1 MKQTGATI
9 CRLLSA
15 FAVAVLLLI
24 CVRALCLPVRAES
37 VPDGKYY
44 IKVVVHDTNK
54 ATAVNSISSSNNSA
68 GYLVVPT
75 RKQDGTIGETWSV
88 PVKAGAWDQ
97 NGGTWEYTKDNP
109 VNGFPTHLRKVQT
122 NSPTSTNWIK
132 NNNNTYKSIINFK
145 IYVSPDNNNWT
156 EVLSYEEET
165 KAGGNWSYTNEVGS
179 WNYPSV
185 FYFNYTLNGSST
197 KINHN
202 GRQQAIPYGLK
213 GWDQYRVVWG
223 YDEIKWKDKN
233 DVPLVKL
240 RMDKPES
247 YVIYL
252 VGGFY
257 KNKDSLIYCK
267 PGWDLT
273 VNFAPDPLEE
283 NQLTRAE
290 LGKDDCAW
298 YSFTPS
304 TNDTYFFYTDSDK
317 DTRCEVYT
325 TDDRSKPAYETDNG
339 SMEMNLKGGSE
350 YYFKVRFSA
359 DDVDGVIPFIL
370 STKRGAYYSYLPK
383 TEDYPAR
390 LASKQVIF
398 NGIKWYII
406 EDNSINMNP
415 AKGSVTLIAVDVV
428 GDSRY
433 NDSEDDF
440 SYSGSVVQKYLDDLT
455 ANGGSFAEAAGA
467 INRVDLKDV
476 NVSGARLYLISKD
489 EAERLLPD
497 NILKCRKADGSGE
510 SSWWLRTT
518 KYGSPSCQ
526 YINGPNESTASI
538 NSELGVRPALKLDL
552 SAVRFSPESKTF
564 YLCLPVTD
572 VSLDKTSLELG
583 TSDDAVSLTPTVAP
597 KDICNDTVKW
607 SVTKG
612 GDCIKLYT
620 DPECTKEV
628 GTGPVKAGPV
638 YVKGLKKGT
647 AAITVTATNG
657 TEISSDDKT
666 ASCDV
671 AVVVTYPLWIGG
683 TQVTETNRGNIPVS
697 NGRKSGMASYDP
709 ASNILTLDGF
719 TYQGAGYKYYVY
731 GIARTASIYYK
742 GEKDLTIL
750 MSGENH
756 ITPTGTMYMSYY
768 GIVNYSSNGS
778 TLTFAGTGSLTIDTP
793 EGAVRGC
800 DIGIYGQGK
809 LVFSGGT
816 VIAGD
821 EYVGQGIATNV
832 EITIESGI
840 TFLEAA
846 GRIMAISG
854 GKVKNDVPGTGW
866 LTEEDKN
873 LHRIEIHEKA
883 EFINHYYAEEY
894 RFEAYK
900 KLRFPVRQYRVV
912 FDSNGGDGSMDQLTR
927 DEGEKITLPDCGF
940 TPPTNKRFRSWEVSG
955 LDSTVPAGS
964 EVYVLKDYATNGV
977 ITVRPK
983 WSDKPKPGILTE
995 PVGKELDYSGAARE
1009 LCSRGS
1015 ADGGS
1020 MRYAIGDK
1028 DAPPTSGWSG
1038 EIPVRTDAGTY
1049 YIWFKA
1055 AGDTEDY
1062 CSDPGCTVAEIKK
1075 VKLTV
1080 TARPKTIVYGDA
1092 PANDGAD
1099 YAGFVGD
1106 DTETADGV
1114 LSGGL
1119 AFDYT
1124 YKQYDDVGIYE
1135 ITPKGLTAK
1144 NYDIAF
1150 DSGKLIVKPKSI
1162 KGADVKVDQRER
1174 TYDGSLQTVAVTS
1187 VSMDGLN
1194 LNGSDYEV
1202 TTGTE
1207 GKDAGAYSVLI
1218 TGKGNYRDSVYREWK
1233 IAKKAVSVTAIDQ
1246 MIKEGAG
1253 IRTGTDMVT
1262 LSDAVSGHSLSA
1274 VTMTVEGRRIILSGA
1289 VIQDADGSDVTG
1301 NYNITYHNGAIIV
1314 IPKIS
1319 YSVTFR
1325 VENGAWD
1332 DGEGDDATADRT
1344 VTLEGHEGDKLKL
1357 EKMQIPS
1364 AGSRPKDSTFMAGIW
1379 DVEPDEKTE
1388 IKQDTVYIYTYAKK
1402 EPADVTKA
1410 PAARNLTYN
1419 EQAQE
1424 LVIAGEASGGELR
1437 YALGKDLNTPPSAD
1451 KYSTE
1456 IPAGTG
1462 AGTYYVWYKVFA
1474 DDTHLDSPEACFAVT
1489 IDPGDSSG
1497 SPTGHEDG
1505 LTYTGEAQELVRPGT
1520 VQGGTM
1526 LYVLGKDASTP
1537 PEDSLFTEEIPK
1549 GIDAGDYYVWYR
1561 VAGDANHNDVPPAC
1575 LTAVIKKA
1583 PVTPTVS
1590 ITGWTYGE
1598 AANKPGVD
1606 AAGNPGNGDVRYEY
1620 STDEGIGYTDQVPT
1634 EAGSY
1639 YVRALVAE
1647 TKNYKEAVSKPLGFA
1662 IARASVTISADN
1674 KSGTYGEDLQALT
1687 YTVGGA
1693 YVAGDELGVSVT
1705 SGVKKDSDVGTY
1717 PITVSWNGNRNYD
1730 AQLDDGT
1737 YTVLKASMTAT
1748 ASGYTGTYD
1757 GKAHGI
1763 TVNVTSGT
1771 AGGAGI
1777 AIPDAEIYYARTEL
1791 TDANYEQEGSRS
1803 AVTLTDVGTAT
1814 VYFYAVNKNHKPA
1827 AGKETITISKAD
1839 LDTASAGNSG
1849 KPAARSGL
1857 TYNGK
1862 NQKLLSAPAKL
1873 PDGCAKMQYR
1883 MSGAASW
1890 SNSIPTAVKAGTYT
1904 MEYRYVGDKN
1914 HKNSAAFRIKAS
1926 IARAKITI
1934 TAQDKTG
1941 PRETS
1946 IKKLTWKVTGAYVS
1960 GDNLGIKAS
1969 TTAKKT
1975 SKPGKY
1981 RISVSWN
1988 KDPNYTAT
1996 LKDGTYTIT
2005 DRITGAENART
2016 KISLNAGLRAW
2027 WDGEALMVSWGKAEG
2042 AGRYDVLAAYCGK
2055 DAPRLVR
2062 GVSGKSPAVIKI
2074 TRLNGKKID
2083 RTKNIKVRVIAY
2095 RKVEGQDTR
2104 MGASIIAHV
2113 TGGRGRTS
2121 GFTNARSVT
2130 VQKDSYTLRIGK
2142 TAAIKAKT
2150 IPEIQGKKLLEENH
2164 AARYR
2169 YASDNKKVA
2178 TIDENGKIT
2187 AVGKGTC
2194 HIYIY
2199 AQNGTSRKVSVT
2211 VK

>member
-37 VPDGKYY
+37 IPDGKYY

-54 ATAVNSISSSNNSA
+54 ATAVNNISSSNNSA

-75 RKQDGTIGETWSV
+75 RKQDGTTGETWSV
-88 PVKAGAWDQ
+88 PVKAGAWDK
-97 NGGTWEYTKDNP
+97 NGGTWEYTK
-109 VNGFPTHLRKVQT
+109 
-122 NSPTSTNWIK
+122 
-132 NNNNTYKSIINFK
+132 
-145 IYVSPDNNNWT
+145 
-156 EVLSYEEET
+156 
-165 KAGGNWSYTNEVGS
+165 
-179 WNYPSV
+179 
-185 FYFNYTLNGSST
+185 
-197 KINHN
+197 
-202 GRQQAIPYGLK
+202 
-213 GWDQYRVVWG
+213 
-223 YDEIKWKDKN
+223 
-233 DVPLVKL
+233 
-240 RMDKPES
+240 
-247 YVIYL
+247 
-252 VGGFY
+252 
-257 KNKDSLIYCK
+257 
-267 PGWDLT
+267 
-273 VNFAPDPLEE
+273 
-283 NQLTRAE
+283 
-290 LGKDDCAW
+290 
-298 YSFTPS
+298 
-304 TNDTYFFYTDSDK
+304 
-317 DTRCEVYT
+317 
-325 TDDRSKPAYETDNG
+325 
-339 SMEMNLKGGSE
+339 
-350 YYFKVRFSA
+350 
-359 DDVDGVIPFIL
+359 
-370 STKRGAYYSYLPK
+370 
-383 TEDYPAR
+383 ED
-390 LASKQVIF
+390 
-398 NGIKWYII
+398 
-406 EDNSINMNP
+406 
-415 AKGSVTLIAVDVV
+415 
-428 GDSRY
+428 
-433 NDSEDDF
+433 
-440 SYSGSVVQKYLDDLT
+440 
-455 ANGGSFAEAAGA
+455 
-467 INRVDLKDV
+467 
-476 NVSGARLYLISKD
+476 
-489 EAERLLPD
+489 
-497 NILKCRKADGSGE
+497 
-510 SSWWLRTT
+510 
-518 KYGSPSCQ
+518 
-526 YINGPNESTASI
+526 
-538 NSELGVRPALKLDL
+538 
-552 SAVRFSPESKTF
+552 
-564 YLCLPVTD
+564 
-572 VSLDKTSLELG
+572 
-583 TSDDAVSLTPTVAP
+583 
-597 KDICNDTVKW
+597 
-607 SVTKG
+607 
-612 GDCIKLYT
+612 
-620 DPECTKEV
+620 
-628 GTGPVKAGPV
+628 
-638 YVKGLKKGT
+638 
-647 AAITVTATNG
+647 
-657 TEISSDDKT
+657 
-666 ASCDV
+666 
-671 AVVVTYPLWIGG
+671 
-683 TQVTETNRGNIPVS
+683 
-697 NGRKSGMASYDP
+697 
-709 ASNILTLDGF
+709 
-719 TYQGAGYKYYVY
+719 
-731 GIARTASIYYK
+731 
-742 GEKDLTIL
+742 
-750 MSGENH
+750 
-756 ITPTGTMYMSYY
+756 
-768 GIVNYSSNGS
+768 
-778 TLTFAGTGSLTIDTP
+778 
-793 EGAVRGC
+793 
-800 DIGIYGQGK
+800 
-809 LVFSGGT
+809 
-816 VIAGD
+816 
-821 EYVGQGIATNV
+821 
-832 EITIESGI
+832 
-840 TFLEAA
+840 
-846 GRIMAISG
+846 
-854 GKVKNDVPGTGW
+854 
-866 LTEEDKN
+866 
-873 LHRIEIHEKA
+873 
-883 EFINHYYAEEY
+883 
-894 RFEAYK
+894 
-900 KLRFPVRQYRVV
+900 
-912 FDSNGGDGSMDQLTR
+912 
-927 DEGEKITLPDCGF
+927 
-940 TPPTNKRFRSWEVSG
+940 
-955 LDSTVPAGS
+955 
-964 EVYVLKDYATNGV
+964 ATNGV
-977 ITVRPK
+977 ITVSPK
-983 WSDKPKPGILTE
+983 WTEKSKPGILTE

-1015 ADGGS
+1015 AEGGT

-1028 DAPPTSGWSG
+1028 DAPPTSGWSE

-1075 VKLTV
+1075 AKLTV
-1080 TARPKTIVYGDA
+1080 MARPKTIVYGDA

-1119 AFDYT
+1119 VFDYT
-1124 YKQYDDVGIYE
+1124 YRQYDDVGIYM

-1150 DSGKLIVKPKSI
+1150 DSGELIVKPKSI
-1162 KGADVKVDQRER
+1162 KGADVKVDQTER
-1174 TYDGSLQTVAVTS
+1174 TYDGSLQTVAVTR

-1202 TTGTE
+1202 VTGAE

-1218 TGKGNYRDSVYREWK
+1218 VGKGNYRDSVYRQWN
-1233 IAKKAVSVTAIDQ
+1233 IAKRAVSVTAIDQ

-1620 STDEGIGYTDQVPT
+1620 STDEGIGYTDQVPA

-1639 YVRALVAE
+1639 YVRVLVAE

-1662 IARASVTISADN
+1662 IARASITISADN
-1674 KSGTYGEDLQALT
+1674 KSGIYGEDLQALT

-1693 YVAGDELGVSVT
+1693 YVAGDELGVSVKCN
-1705 SGVKKDSDVGTY
+1705 VKKGSDVGTY
-1717 PITVSWNGNRNYD
+1717 PITVSWNENKNYD
-1730 AQLDDGT
+1730 AQLVDGT
-1737 YTVLKASMTAT
+1737 YTVRKA
-1748 ASGYTGTYD
+1748 
-1757 GKAHGI
+1757 
-1763 TVNVTSGT
+1763 
-1771 AGGAGI
+1771 
-1777 AIPDAEIYYARTEL
+1777 AI
-1791 TDANYEQEGSRS
+1791 
-1803 AVTLTDVGTAT
+1803 
-1814 VYFYAVNKNHKPA
+1814 
-1827 AGKETITISKAD
+1827 
-1839 LDTASAGNSG
+1839 DTASAGNSG

-1883 MSGAASW
+1883 MSGASSW
-1890 SNSIPTAVKAGTYT
+1890 SNSIPAAVKAGTYT

-1914 HKNSAAFRIKAS
+1914 HKTSAAFRIKAS

-2178 TIDENGKIT
+2178 EIDENGKIT

>member
-24 CVRALCLPVRAES
+24 SVRALCLSVRAES
-37 VPDGKYY
+37 VPD
-44 IKVVVHDTNK
+44 
-54 ATAVNSISSSNNSA
+54 
-68 GYLVVPT
+68 
-75 RKQDGTIGETWSV
+75 
-88 PVKAGAWDQ
+88 
-97 NGGTWEYTKDNP
+97 
-109 VNGFPTHLRKVQT
+109 
-122 NSPTSTNWIK
+122 
-132 NNNNTYKSIINFK
+132 
-145 IYVSPDNNNWT
+145 
-156 EVLSYEEET
+156 
-165 KAGGNWSYTNEVGS
+165 
-179 WNYPSV
+179 
-185 FYFNYTLNGSST
+185 
-197 KINHN
+197 
-202 GRQQAIPYGLK
+202 
-213 GWDQYRVVWG
+213 
-223 YDEIKWKDKN
+223 
-233 DVPLVKL
+233 
-240 RMDKPES
+240 
-247 YVIYL
+247 
-252 VGGFY
+252 
-257 KNKDSLIYCK
+257 
-267 PGWDLT
+267 
-273 VNFAPDPLEE
+273 
-283 NQLTRAE
+283 
-290 LGKDDCAW
+290 
-298 YSFTPS
+298 
-304 TNDTYFFYTDSDK
+304 
-317 DTRCEVYT
+317 
-325 TDDRSKPAYETDNG
+325 
-339 SMEMNLKGGSE
+339 
-350 YYFKVRFSA
+350 
-359 DDVDGVIPFIL
+359 
-370 STKRGAYYSYLPK
+370 
-383 TEDYPAR
+383 
-390 LASKQVIF
+390 
-398 NGIKWYII
+398 
-406 EDNSINMNP
+406 
-415 AKGSVTLIAVDVV
+415 
-428 GDSRY
+428 
-433 NDSEDDF
+433 
-440 SYSGSVVQKYLDDLT
+440 
-455 ANGGSFAEAAGA
+455 
-467 INRVDLKDV
+467 
-476 NVSGARLYLISKD
+476 
-489 EAERLLPD
+489 
-497 NILKCRKADGSGE
+497 
-510 SSWWLRTT
+510 
-518 KYGSPSCQ
+518 
-526 YINGPNESTASI
+526 
-538 NSELGVRPALKLDL
+538 
-552 SAVRFSPESKTF
+552 
-564 YLCLPVTD
+564 
-572 VSLDKTSLELG
+572 
-583 TSDDAVSLTPTVAP
+583 
-597 KDICNDTVKW
+597 
-607 SVTKG
+607 
-612 GDCIKLYT
+612 
-620 DPECTKEV
+620 
-628 GTGPVKAGPV
+628 
-638 YVKGLKKGT
+638 
-647 AAITVTATNG
+647 
-657 TEISSDDKT
+657 
-666 ASCDV
+666 
-671 AVVVTYPLWIGG
+671 
-683 TQVTETNRGNIPVS
+683 
-697 NGRKSGMASYDP
+697 
-709 ASNILTLDGF
+709 
-719 TYQGAGYKYYVY
+719 
-731 GIARTASIYYK
+731 
-742 GEKDLTIL
+742 
-750 MSGENH
+750 
-756 ITPTGTMYMSYY
+756 
-768 GIVNYSSNGS
+768 
-778 TLTFAGTGSLTIDTP
+778 
-793 EGAVRGC
+793 
-800 DIGIYGQGK
+800 
-809 LVFSGGT
+809 
-816 VIAGD
+816 
-821 EYVGQGIATNV
+821 
-832 EITIESGI
+832 
-840 TFLEAA
+840 
-846 GRIMAISG
+846 
-854 GKVKNDVPGTGW
+854 
-866 LTEEDKN
+866 
-873 LHRIEIHEKA
+873 
-883 EFINHYYAEEY
+883 
-894 RFEAYK
+894 
-900 KLRFPVRQYRVV
+900 
-912 FDSNGGDGSMDQLTR
+912 
-927 DEGEKITLPDCGF
+927 CGF
-940 TPPTNKRFRSWEVSG
+940 TPPANKQFSSWEVSG
-955 LDSTVPAGS
+955 LDSTVSADS
-964 EVYVLKDYATNGV
+964 EVYVLKDYAANGV
-977 ITVRPK
+977 ITVSPK
-983 WSDKPKPGILTE
+983 WTEKSKPGILTE

-1015 ADGGS
+1015 AEGGT

-1028 DAPPTSGWSG
+1028 DAPPTSGWSE

-1075 VKLTV
+1075 AKLTV

-1119 AFDYT
+1119 VFDYT
-1124 YKQYDDVGIYE
+1124 YRQYDDVGIYM

-1150 DSGKLIVKPKSI
+1150 DPGKLIVKPKSI
-1162 KGADVKVDQRER
+1162 KGADVKVDQTER
-1174 TYDGSLQTVAVTS
+1174 TYDGSLQTVAVTR

-1202 TTGTE
+1202 VTGAE

-1218 TGKGNYRDSVYREWK
+1218 VGKGNYRDSVYRQWN
-1233 IAKKAVSVTAIDQ
+1233 IAKRAVSVTAIDQ

-1620 STDEGIGYTDQVPT
+1620 STDEGIGYTDQVPA

-1639 YVRALVAE
+1639 YVRVLVAE

-1662 IARASVTISADN
+1662 IARASITISADN
-1674 KSGTYGEDLQALT
+1674 KSGIYGEDLQALT

-1693 YVAGDELGVSVT
+1693 YVAGDELGVSVA
-1705 SGVKKDSDVGTY
+1705 SGVKKDSDAGTY
-1717 PITVSWNGNRNYD
+1717 PITVSWNENKNYD
-1730 AQLDDGT
+1730 AQLVDGT
-1737 YTVLKASMTAT
+1737 YTVRKAA
-1748 ASGYTGTYD
+1748 
-1757 GKAHGI
+1757 
-1763 TVNVTSGT
+1763 
-1771 AGGAGI
+1771 
-1777 AIPDAEIYYARTEL
+1777 
-1791 TDANYEQEGSRS
+1791 
-1803 AVTLTDVGTAT
+1803 
-1814 VYFYAVNKNHKPA
+1814 
-1827 AGKETITISKAD
+1827 

-1890 SNSIPTAVKAGTYT
+1890 SNSIPAAVKAGTYT

-1914 HKNSAAFRIKAS
+1914 HKTSAAFRIKAS

-1934 TAQDKTG
+1934 TAQDKTS

-1960 GDNLGIKAS
+1960 GDNLGITAS

-1996 LKDGTYTIT
+1996 LKNGTYTIT

-2178 TIDENGKIT
+2178 EIDENGKIT

>member
-24 CVRALCLPVRAES
+24 SVRALCLSVRAES
-37 VPDGKYY
+37 VPD
-44 IKVVVHDTNK
+44 
-54 ATAVNSISSSNNSA
+54 
-68 GYLVVPT
+68 
-75 RKQDGTIGETWSV
+75 
-88 PVKAGAWDQ
+88 
-97 NGGTWEYTKDNP
+97 
-109 VNGFPTHLRKVQT
+109 
-122 NSPTSTNWIK
+122 
-132 NNNNTYKSIINFK
+132 
-145 IYVSPDNNNWT
+145 
-156 EVLSYEEET
+156 
-165 KAGGNWSYTNEVGS
+165 
-179 WNYPSV
+179 
-185 FYFNYTLNGSST
+185 
-197 KINHN
+197 
-202 GRQQAIPYGLK
+202 
-213 GWDQYRVVWG
+213 
-223 YDEIKWKDKN
+223 
-233 DVPLVKL
+233 
-240 RMDKPES
+240 
-247 YVIYL
+247 
-252 VGGFY
+252 
-257 KNKDSLIYCK
+257 
-267 PGWDLT
+267 
-273 VNFAPDPLEE
+273 
-283 NQLTRAE
+283 
-290 LGKDDCAW
+290 
-298 YSFTPS
+298 
-304 TNDTYFFYTDSDK
+304 
-317 DTRCEVYT
+317 
-325 TDDRSKPAYETDNG
+325 
-339 SMEMNLKGGSE
+339 
-350 YYFKVRFSA
+350 
-359 DDVDGVIPFIL
+359 
-370 STKRGAYYSYLPK
+370 
-383 TEDYPAR
+383 
-390 LASKQVIF
+390 
-398 NGIKWYII
+398 
-406 EDNSINMNP
+406 
-415 AKGSVTLIAVDVV
+415 
-428 GDSRY
+428 
-433 NDSEDDF
+433 
-440 SYSGSVVQKYLDDLT
+440 
-455 ANGGSFAEAAGA
+455 
-467 INRVDLKDV
+467 
-476 NVSGARLYLISKD
+476 
-489 EAERLLPD
+489 
-497 NILKCRKADGSGE
+497 
-510 SSWWLRTT
+510 
-518 KYGSPSCQ
+518 
-526 YINGPNESTASI
+526 
-538 NSELGVRPALKLDL
+538 
-552 SAVRFSPESKTF
+552 
-564 YLCLPVTD
+564 
-572 VSLDKTSLELG
+572 
-583 TSDDAVSLTPTVAP
+583 
-597 KDICNDTVKW
+597 
-607 SVTKG
+607 
-612 GDCIKLYT
+612 
-620 DPECTKEV
+620 
-628 GTGPVKAGPV
+628 
-638 YVKGLKKGT
+638 
-647 AAITVTATNG
+647 
-657 TEISSDDKT
+657 
-666 ASCDV
+666 
-671 AVVVTYPLWIGG
+671 
-683 TQVTETNRGNIPVS
+683 
-697 NGRKSGMASYDP
+697 
-709 ASNILTLDGF
+709 
-719 TYQGAGYKYYVY
+719 
-731 GIARTASIYYK
+731 
-742 GEKDLTIL
+742 
-750 MSGENH
+750 
-756 ITPTGTMYMSYY
+756 
-768 GIVNYSSNGS
+768 
-778 TLTFAGTGSLTIDTP
+778 
-793 EGAVRGC
+793 
-800 DIGIYGQGK
+800 
-809 LVFSGGT
+809 
-816 VIAGD
+816 
-821 EYVGQGIATNV
+821 
-832 EITIESGI
+832 
-840 TFLEAA
+840 
-846 GRIMAISG
+846 
-854 GKVKNDVPGTGW
+854 
-866 LTEEDKN
+866 
-873 LHRIEIHEKA
+873 
-883 EFINHYYAEEY
+883 
-894 RFEAYK
+894 
-900 KLRFPVRQYRVV
+900 
-912 FDSNGGDGSMDQLTR
+912 
-927 DEGEKITLPDCGF
+927 CGF
-940 TPPTNKRFRSWEVSG
+940 TPPANKQFSSWEVSG
-955 LDSTVPAGS
+955 LDSTVSADS
-964 EVYVLKDYATNGV
+964 EVYVLKDYAANGV
-977 ITVRPK
+977 ITVSPK
-983 WSDKPKPGILTE
+983 WTEKSKPGILTE

-1015 ADGGS
+1015 AEGGT

-1028 DAPPTSGWSG
+1028 DAPPTSGWSE

-1075 VKLTV
+1075 AKLTV

-1119 AFDYT
+1119 VFDYT
-1124 YKQYDDVGIYE
+1124 YRQYDDVGIYM

-1150 DSGKLIVKPKSI
+1150 DPGKLIVKPKSI
-1162 KGADVKVDQRER
+1162 KGADVKVDQTER
-1174 TYDGSLQTVAVTS
+1174 TYDGSLQTVAVTR

-1202 TTGTE
+1202 VTGAE

-1218 TGKGNYRDSVYREWK
+1218 VGKGNYRDSVYRQWN
-1233 IAKKAVSVTAIDQ
+1233 IAKRAVSVTAIDQ

-1620 STDEGIGYTDQVPT
+1620 STDEGIGYTDQVPA

-1639 YVRALVAE
+1639 YVRVLVAE

-1662 IARASVTISADN
+1662 IARASITISADN
-1674 KSGTYGEDLQALT
+1674 KSGIYGEDLQALT

-1693 YVAGDELGVSVT
+1693 YVAGDELGVSVA
-1705 SGVKKDSDVGTY
+1705 SGVKKDSDAGTY
-1717 PITVSWNGNRNYD
+1717 PITVSWNENKNYD
-1730 AQLDDGT
+1730 AQLVDGT
-1737 YTVLKASMTAT
+1737 YTVRKAA
-1748 ASGYTGTYD
+1748 
-1757 GKAHGI
+1757 
-1763 TVNVTSGT
+1763 
-1771 AGGAGI
+1771 
-1777 AIPDAEIYYARTEL
+1777 
-1791 TDANYEQEGSRS
+1791 
-1803 AVTLTDVGTAT
+1803 
-1814 VYFYAVNKNHKPA
+1814 
-1827 AGKETITISKAD
+1827 

-1883 MSGAASW
+1883 MSGASSW
-1890 SNSIPTAVKAGTYT
+1890 SNSIPAAVKAGTYT

-1914 HKNSAAFRIKAS
+1914 HKTSAAFRIKAS

-2178 TIDENGKIT
+2178 EIDENGKIT

>member
-24 CVRALCLPVRAES
+24 SVRALCLSVRAES
-37 VPDGKYY
+37 VPD
-44 IKVVVHDTNK
+44 
-54 ATAVNSISSSNNSA
+54 
-68 GYLVVPT
+68 
-75 RKQDGTIGETWSV
+75 
-88 PVKAGAWDQ
+88 
-97 NGGTWEYTKDNP
+97 
-109 VNGFPTHLRKVQT
+109 
-122 NSPTSTNWIK
+122 
-132 NNNNTYKSIINFK
+132 
-145 IYVSPDNNNWT
+145 
-156 EVLSYEEET
+156 
-165 KAGGNWSYTNEVGS
+165 
-179 WNYPSV
+179 
-185 FYFNYTLNGSST
+185 
-197 KINHN
+197 
-202 GRQQAIPYGLK
+202 
-213 GWDQYRVVWG
+213 
-223 YDEIKWKDKN
+223 
-233 DVPLVKL
+233 
-240 RMDKPES
+240 
-247 YVIYL
+247 
-252 VGGFY
+252 
-257 KNKDSLIYCK
+257 
-267 PGWDLT
+267 
-273 VNFAPDPLEE
+273 
-283 NQLTRAE
+283 
-290 LGKDDCAW
+290 
-298 YSFTPS
+298 
-304 TNDTYFFYTDSDK
+304 
-317 DTRCEVYT
+317 
-325 TDDRSKPAYETDNG
+325 
-339 SMEMNLKGGSE
+339 
-350 YYFKVRFSA
+350 
-359 DDVDGVIPFIL
+359 
-370 STKRGAYYSYLPK
+370 
-383 TEDYPAR
+383 
-390 LASKQVIF
+390 
-398 NGIKWYII
+398 
-406 EDNSINMNP
+406 
-415 AKGSVTLIAVDVV
+415 
-428 GDSRY
+428 
-433 NDSEDDF
+433 
-440 SYSGSVVQKYLDDLT
+440 
-455 ANGGSFAEAAGA
+455 
-467 INRVDLKDV
+467 
-476 NVSGARLYLISKD
+476 
-489 EAERLLPD
+489 
-497 NILKCRKADGSGE
+497 
-510 SSWWLRTT
+510 
-518 KYGSPSCQ
+518 
-526 YINGPNESTASI
+526 
-538 NSELGVRPALKLDL
+538 
-552 SAVRFSPESKTF
+552 
-564 YLCLPVTD
+564 
-572 VSLDKTSLELG
+572 
-583 TSDDAVSLTPTVAP
+583 
-597 KDICNDTVKW
+597 
-607 SVTKG
+607 
-612 GDCIKLYT
+612 
-620 DPECTKEV
+620 
-628 GTGPVKAGPV
+628 
-638 YVKGLKKGT
+638 
-647 AAITVTATNG
+647 
-657 TEISSDDKT
+657 
-666 ASCDV
+666 
-671 AVVVTYPLWIGG
+671 
-683 TQVTETNRGNIPVS
+683 
-697 NGRKSGMASYDP
+697 
-709 ASNILTLDGF
+709 
-719 TYQGAGYKYYVY
+719 
-731 GIARTASIYYK
+731 
-742 GEKDLTIL
+742 
-750 MSGENH
+750 
-756 ITPTGTMYMSYY
+756 
-768 GIVNYSSNGS
+768 
-778 TLTFAGTGSLTIDTP
+778 
-793 EGAVRGC
+793 
-800 DIGIYGQGK
+800 
-809 LVFSGGT
+809 
-816 VIAGD
+816 
-821 EYVGQGIATNV
+821 
-832 EITIESGI
+832 
-840 TFLEAA
+840 
-846 GRIMAISG
+846 
-854 GKVKNDVPGTGW
+854 
-866 LTEEDKN
+866 
-873 LHRIEIHEKA
+873 
-883 EFINHYYAEEY
+883 
-894 RFEAYK
+894 
-900 KLRFPVRQYRVV
+900 
-912 FDSNGGDGSMDQLTR
+912 
-927 DEGEKITLPDCGF
+927 CGF
-940 TPPTNKRFRSWEVSG
+940 TPPANKQFSSWEVSG
-955 LDSTVPAGS
+955 LDSTVSADS
-964 EVYVLKDYATNGV
+964 EVYVLKDYAANGV
-977 ITVRPK
+977 ITVSPK
-983 WSDKPKPGILTE
+983 WTEKSKPGILTE

-1015 ADGGS
+1015 AEGGT

-1028 DAPPTSGWSG
+1028 DAPPTSGWSE

-1075 VKLTV
+1075 AKLTV

-1119 AFDYT
+1119 VFDYT
-1124 YKQYDDVGIYE
+1124 YRQYDDVGIYM

-1150 DSGKLIVKPKSI
+1150 DPGKLIVKPKSI
-1162 KGADVKVDQRER
+1162 KGADVKVDQTER
-1174 TYDGSLQTVAVTS
+1174 TYDGSLQTVAVTR

-1202 TTGTE
+1202 ATGAE

-1218 TGKGNYRDSVYREWK
+1218 VGKGNYRDSVYRQWN
-1233 IAKKAVSVTAIDQ
+1233 IAKRAVSVTAIDQ

-1620 STDEGIGYTDQVPT
+1620 STDEGIGYTDQVPA

-1639 YVRALVAE
+1639 YVRVLVAE

-1662 IARASVTISADN
+1662 IARASITISADN
-1674 KSGTYGEDLQALT
+1674 KSGIYGEDLQALT

-1693 YVAGDELGVSVT
+1693 YVAGDELGVSVA
-1705 SGVKKDSDVGTY
+1705 SGVKKDSDAGTY
-1717 PITVSWNGNRNYD
+1717 PITVSWNENKNYD
-1730 AQLDDGT
+1730 AQLVDGT
-1737 YTVLKASMTAT
+1737 YTVRKAA
-1748 ASGYTGTYD
+1748 
-1757 GKAHGI
+1757 
-1763 TVNVTSGT
+1763 
-1771 AGGAGI
+1771 
-1777 AIPDAEIYYARTEL
+1777 
-1791 TDANYEQEGSRS
+1791 
-1803 AVTLTDVGTAT
+1803 
-1814 VYFYAVNKNHKPA
+1814 
-1827 AGKETITISKAD
+1827 
-1839 LDTASAGNSG
+1839 LDPASAGNSG

-1890 SNSIPTAVKAGTYT
+1890 SNSILTAVKAGTYT
-1904 MEYRYVGDKN
+1904 MEDRYVGDKN
-1914 HKNSAAFRIKAS
+1914 HKTSAAFRIKAS

-2178 TIDENGKIT
+2178 EIDGNGKIT

>member
-24 CVRALCLPVRAES
+24 SVRALCLSVRAES
-37 VPDGKYY
+37 VPD
-44 IKVVVHDTNK
+44 
-54 ATAVNSISSSNNSA
+54 
-68 GYLVVPT
+68 
-75 RKQDGTIGETWSV
+75 
-88 PVKAGAWDQ
+88 
-97 NGGTWEYTKDNP
+97 
-109 VNGFPTHLRKVQT
+109 
-122 NSPTSTNWIK
+122 
-132 NNNNTYKSIINFK
+132 
-145 IYVSPDNNNWT
+145 
-156 EVLSYEEET
+156 
-165 KAGGNWSYTNEVGS
+165 
-179 WNYPSV
+179 
-185 FYFNYTLNGSST
+185 
-197 KINHN
+197 
-202 GRQQAIPYGLK
+202 
-213 GWDQYRVVWG
+213 
-223 YDEIKWKDKN
+223 
-233 DVPLVKL
+233 
-240 RMDKPES
+240 
-247 YVIYL
+247 
-252 VGGFY
+252 
-257 KNKDSLIYCK
+257 
-267 PGWDLT
+267 
-273 VNFAPDPLEE
+273 
-283 NQLTRAE
+283 
-290 LGKDDCAW
+290 
-298 YSFTPS
+298 
-304 TNDTYFFYTDSDK
+304 
-317 DTRCEVYT
+317 
-325 TDDRSKPAYETDNG
+325 
-339 SMEMNLKGGSE
+339 
-350 YYFKVRFSA
+350 
-359 DDVDGVIPFIL
+359 
-370 STKRGAYYSYLPK
+370 
-383 TEDYPAR
+383 
-390 LASKQVIF
+390 
-398 NGIKWYII
+398 
-406 EDNSINMNP
+406 
-415 AKGSVTLIAVDVV
+415 
-428 GDSRY
+428 
-433 NDSEDDF
+433 
-440 SYSGSVVQKYLDDLT
+440 
-455 ANGGSFAEAAGA
+455 
-467 INRVDLKDV
+467 
-476 NVSGARLYLISKD
+476 
-489 EAERLLPD
+489 
-497 NILKCRKADGSGE
+497 
-510 SSWWLRTT
+510 
-518 KYGSPSCQ
+518 
-526 YINGPNESTASI
+526 
-538 NSELGVRPALKLDL
+538 
-552 SAVRFSPESKTF
+552 
-564 YLCLPVTD
+564 
-572 VSLDKTSLELG
+572 
-583 TSDDAVSLTPTVAP
+583 
-597 KDICNDTVKW
+597 
-607 SVTKG
+607 
-612 GDCIKLYT
+612 
-620 DPECTKEV
+620 
-628 GTGPVKAGPV
+628 
-638 YVKGLKKGT
+638 
-647 AAITVTATNG
+647 
-657 TEISSDDKT
+657 
-666 ASCDV
+666 
-671 AVVVTYPLWIGG
+671 
-683 TQVTETNRGNIPVS
+683 
-697 NGRKSGMASYDP
+697 
-709 ASNILTLDGF
+709 
-719 TYQGAGYKYYVY
+719 
-731 GIARTASIYYK
+731 
-742 GEKDLTIL
+742 
-750 MSGENH
+750 
-756 ITPTGTMYMSYY
+756 
-768 GIVNYSSNGS
+768 
-778 TLTFAGTGSLTIDTP
+778 
-793 EGAVRGC
+793 
-800 DIGIYGQGK
+800 
-809 LVFSGGT
+809 
-816 VIAGD
+816 
-821 EYVGQGIATNV
+821 
-832 EITIESGI
+832 
-840 TFLEAA
+840 
-846 GRIMAISG
+846 
-854 GKVKNDVPGTGW
+854 
-866 LTEEDKN
+866 
-873 LHRIEIHEKA
+873 
-883 EFINHYYAEEY
+883 
-894 RFEAYK
+894 
-900 KLRFPVRQYRVV
+900 
-912 FDSNGGDGSMDQLTR
+912 
-927 DEGEKITLPDCGF
+927 CGF
-940 TPPTNKRFRSWEVSG
+940 TPPANKQFSSWEVSG
-955 LDSTVPAGS
+955 LDSTVSAGS
-964 EVYVLKDYATNGV
+964 EVYVLKDYAANGV
-977 ITVRPK
+977 ITVSPK
-983 WSDKPKPGILTE
+983 WTEKSKPGILTE

-1015 ADGGS
+1015 AEGGT

-1028 DAPPTSGWSG
+1028 DAPPTSGWSE

-1075 VKLTV
+1075 AKLTV

-1119 AFDYT
+1119 VFDYT
-1124 YKQYDDVGIYE
+1124 YRQYDDVGIYM

-1150 DSGKLIVKPKSI
+1150 DPGKLIVKPKSI
-1162 KGADVKVDQRER
+1162 KGADVKVDQTER
-1174 TYDGSLQTVAVTS
+1174 TYDGSLQTVAVTR

-1202 TTGTE
+1202 VTGAE

-1218 TGKGNYRDSVYREWK
+1218 VGKGNYRDSVYRQWN
-1233 IAKKAVSVTAIDQ
+1233 IAKRAVSVTAIDQ

-1364 AGSRPKDSTFMAGIW
+1364 AGSKPKDSTFMAGIW

-1620 STDEGIGYTDQVPT
+1620 STDEGIGYTDQVPA

-1639 YVRALVAE
+1639 YVRVLVAE

-1662 IARASVTISADN
+1662 IARASITISADN
-1674 KSGTYGEDLQALT
+1674 KSGIYGEGLQALT

-1693 YVAGDELGVSVT
+1693 YVAGDELGVSVA
-1705 SGVKKDSDVGTY
+1705 SGVKKDSDAGTY
-1717 PITVSWNGNRNYD
+1717 PITVSWNENKNYD
-1730 AQLDDGT
+1730 AQLVDGT
-1737 YTVLKASMTAT
+1737 YTVRKAA
-1748 ASGYTGTYD
+1748 
-1757 GKAHGI
+1757 
-1763 TVNVTSGT
+1763 
-1771 AGGAGI
+1771 
-1777 AIPDAEIYYARTEL
+1777 
-1791 TDANYEQEGSRS
+1791 
-1803 AVTLTDVGTAT
+1803 
-1814 VYFYAVNKNHKPA
+1814 
-1827 AGKETITISKAD
+1827 

-1914 HKNSAAFRIKAS
+1914 HKTSAAFRIKAS

-1946 IKKLTWKVTGAYVS
+1946 IKKLTWKVNGAYVS

-2178 TIDENGKIT
+2178 EIDENGKIT

>member
-24 CVRALCLPVRAES
+24 SVRALCLSVRAES
-37 VPDGKYY
+37 VPD
-44 IKVVVHDTNK
+44 
-54 ATAVNSISSSNNSA
+54 
-68 GYLVVPT
+68 
-75 RKQDGTIGETWSV
+75 
-88 PVKAGAWDQ
+88 
-97 NGGTWEYTKDNP
+97 
-109 VNGFPTHLRKVQT
+109 
-122 NSPTSTNWIK
+122 
-132 NNNNTYKSIINFK
+132 
-145 IYVSPDNNNWT
+145 
-156 EVLSYEEET
+156 
-165 KAGGNWSYTNEVGS
+165 
-179 WNYPSV
+179 
-185 FYFNYTLNGSST
+185 
-197 KINHN
+197 
-202 GRQQAIPYGLK
+202 
-213 GWDQYRVVWG
+213 
-223 YDEIKWKDKN
+223 
-233 DVPLVKL
+233 
-240 RMDKPES
+240 
-247 YVIYL
+247 
-252 VGGFY
+252 
-257 KNKDSLIYCK
+257 
-267 PGWDLT
+267 
-273 VNFAPDPLEE
+273 
-283 NQLTRAE
+283 
-290 LGKDDCAW
+290 
-298 YSFTPS
+298 
-304 TNDTYFFYTDSDK
+304 
-317 DTRCEVYT
+317 
-325 TDDRSKPAYETDNG
+325 
-339 SMEMNLKGGSE
+339 
-350 YYFKVRFSA
+350 
-359 DDVDGVIPFIL
+359 
-370 STKRGAYYSYLPK
+370 
-383 TEDYPAR
+383 
-390 LASKQVIF
+390 
-398 NGIKWYII
+398 
-406 EDNSINMNP
+406 
-415 AKGSVTLIAVDVV
+415 
-428 GDSRY
+428 
-433 NDSEDDF
+433 
-440 SYSGSVVQKYLDDLT
+440 
-455 ANGGSFAEAAGA
+455 
-467 INRVDLKDV
+467 
-476 NVSGARLYLISKD
+476 
-489 EAERLLPD
+489 
-497 NILKCRKADGSGE
+497 
-510 SSWWLRTT
+510 
-518 KYGSPSCQ
+518 
-526 YINGPNESTASI
+526 
-538 NSELGVRPALKLDL
+538 
-552 SAVRFSPESKTF
+552 
-564 YLCLPVTD
+564 
-572 VSLDKTSLELG
+572 
-583 TSDDAVSLTPTVAP
+583 
-597 KDICNDTVKW
+597 
-607 SVTKG
+607 
-612 GDCIKLYT
+612 
-620 DPECTKEV
+620 
-628 GTGPVKAGPV
+628 
-638 YVKGLKKGT
+638 
-647 AAITVTATNG
+647 
-657 TEISSDDKT
+657 
-666 ASCDV
+666 
-671 AVVVTYPLWIGG
+671 
-683 TQVTETNRGNIPVS
+683 
-697 NGRKSGMASYDP
+697 
-709 ASNILTLDGF
+709 
-719 TYQGAGYKYYVY
+719 
-731 GIARTASIYYK
+731 
-742 GEKDLTIL
+742 
-750 MSGENH
+750 
-756 ITPTGTMYMSYY
+756 
-768 GIVNYSSNGS
+768 
-778 TLTFAGTGSLTIDTP
+778 
-793 EGAVRGC
+793 
-800 DIGIYGQGK
+800 
-809 LVFSGGT
+809 
-816 VIAGD
+816 
-821 EYVGQGIATNV
+821 
-832 EITIESGI
+832 
-840 TFLEAA
+840 
-846 GRIMAISG
+846 
-854 GKVKNDVPGTGW
+854 
-866 LTEEDKN
+866 
-873 LHRIEIHEKA
+873 
-883 EFINHYYAEEY
+883 
-894 RFEAYK
+894 
-900 KLRFPVRQYRVV
+900 
-912 FDSNGGDGSMDQLTR
+912 
-927 DEGEKITLPDCGF
+927 CGF
-940 TPPTNKRFRSWEVSG
+940 TPPANKQFSSWEVSG
-955 LDSTVPAGS
+955 LDSTVSADS
-964 EVYVLKDYATNGV
+964 EVYVLKDYAANGV
-977 ITVRPK
+977 ITVSPK
-983 WSDKPKPGILTE
+983 WTEKSKPGILTE

-1015 ADGGS
+1015 AEGGT

-1028 DAPPTSGWSG
+1028 DAPPTSGWSE

-1075 VKLTV
+1075 AKLTV

-1119 AFDYT
+1119 VFDYT
-1124 YKQYDDVGIYE
+1124 YRQYDDVGIYM

-1150 DSGKLIVKPKSI
+1150 DPGKLIVKPKSI
-1162 KGADVKVDQRER
+1162 KGADVKVDQTER
-1174 TYDGSLQTVAVTS
+1174 TYDGSLQTVAVTR

-1202 TTGTE
+1202 VTGAE

-1218 TGKGNYRDSVYREWK
+1218 VGKGNYMDSVYRQWN
-1233 IAKKAVSVTAIDQ
+1233 IAKRAVSVTAIDQ

-1332 DGEGDDATADRT
+1332 NKKKDDVIVTLNGWEGD
-1344 VTLEGHEGDKLKL
+1344 TLKLK
-1357 EKMQIPS
+1357 EQEIPS
-1364 AGSRPKDSTFMAGIW
+1364 VGKEPEDDTYTAGGW
-1379 DVEPDEKTE
+1379 NVEPDAESRIT
-1388 IKQDTVYIYTYAKK
+1388 QDTVYIYTYAKK
-1402 EPADVTKA
+1402 EPADVAKA

-1620 STDEGIGYTDQVPT
+1620 STDEGIGYTDQVPA

-1639 YVRALVAE
+1639 YVRVLVAE

-1662 IARASVTISADN
+1662 IARASITISADN
-1674 KSGTYGEDLQALT
+1674 KSGIYGEDLQALT

-1693 YVAGDELGVSVT
+1693 YVAGDELGVSVA
-1705 SGVKKDSDVGTY
+1705 SGVKKDSDAGTY
-1717 PITVSWNGNRNYD
+1717 PITVSWNENKNYD
-1730 AQLDDGT
+1730 AQLVDGT
-1737 YTVLKASMTAT
+1737 YTVRKAA
-1748 ASGYTGTYD
+1748 
-1757 GKAHGI
+1757 
-1763 TVNVTSGT
+1763 
-1771 AGGAGI
+1771 
-1777 AIPDAEIYYARTEL
+1777 
-1791 TDANYEQEGSRS
+1791 
-1803 AVTLTDVGTAT
+1803 
-1814 VYFYAVNKNHKPA
+1814 
-1827 AGKETITISKAD
+1827 

-1914 HKNSAAFRIKAS
+1914 HKTSAAFRIKAS

-2164 AARYR
+2164 TARYR
-2169 YASDNKKVA
+2169 YASDDKKVA
-2178 TIDENGKIT
+2178 SIDENGRIT